1 MLTKTYEI
9 KLRLPGWLTSV
20 LKRKSKQD
28 GIDEYTALRELIW
41 EGSKPFVLEQYI
53 QGKISLSKA
62 AELLDMSVY
71 DILRILKNRDL
82 KAGASEQQRKQSRAT
97 LEKFLSFRD

>member
-1 MLTKTYEI
+1 M
-9 KLRLPGWLTSV
+9 RLPEGLTSV

-28 GIDEYTALRELIW
+28 GIDEHTALRELIW

-62 AELLDMSVY
+62 AKLLDMSIY
-71 DILRILKNRDL
+71 DILRILKSRDL
-82 KAGASEQQRKQSRAT
+82 KAGASKQQREQSRAT
-97 LEKFLSFRD
+97 LEKFSSF

>member
-1 MLTKTYEI
+1 MQTKAYEI
-9 KLRLPGWLTSV
+9 KLRLPEGLTSV

-62 AELLDMSVY
+62 AELLDMTVY
-71 DILRILKNRDL
+71 DILRILKSKGL
-82 KAGASEQQRKQSRAT
+82 KTGASEQQREQSWASLKR
-97 LEKFLSFRD
+97 L